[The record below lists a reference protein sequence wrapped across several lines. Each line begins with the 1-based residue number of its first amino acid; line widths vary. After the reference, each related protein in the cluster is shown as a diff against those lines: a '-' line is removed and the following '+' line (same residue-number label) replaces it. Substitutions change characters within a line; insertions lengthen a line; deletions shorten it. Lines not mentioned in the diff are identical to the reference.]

1 MNDQYL
7 LSFLAGLGIVY
18 LCLFIY
24 DVVYFLMRKFE
35 KASGK

>member
-1 MNDQYL
+1 MSEQSI

-24 DVVYFLMRKFE
+24 DVVYFLMNKFE
-35 KASGK
+35 KAREK